1 MSKAGEFEIRVSEG
15 GHPIW
20 CRLSHG
26 EESLGRSF
34 NALELA
40 DLAHAVER
48 ARVEARNIA
57 RRMDPE
63 RVEDY

>member
-1 MSKAGEFEIRVSEG
+1 MSKAGRFEITVSKG

-20 CRLSHG
+20 CLLHIDG
-26 EESLGRSF
+26 LPVPAF
-34 NALELA
+34 DALELA

-48 ARVEARNIA
+48 ARVEARNVA
-57 RRMDPE
+57 RRMDPS

>member
-1 MSKAGEFEIRVSEG
+1 MSKAGKFEIKVSSG

-20 CRLSHG
+20 ARLSYG
-26 EESLGRSF
+26 EESLGQSF

-48 ARVEARNIA
+48 ARVEARNEA
-57 RRMDPE
+57 RRYDTD